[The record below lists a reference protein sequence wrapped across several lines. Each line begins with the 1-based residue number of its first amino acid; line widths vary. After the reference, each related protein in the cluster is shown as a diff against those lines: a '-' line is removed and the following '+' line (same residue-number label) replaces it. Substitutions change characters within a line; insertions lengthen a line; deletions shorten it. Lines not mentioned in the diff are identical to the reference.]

1 MKPLPSI
8 SLMLALTS
16 PVVPGLHGA
25 ERGVPP
31 LVENDTACGPNLLG
45 RIATAAKASGFMVEE
60 SQARTRMESKPGLDF
75 TIPALTISPP
85 KNGVTKT
92 MTLPSHARVRP
103 GQRLT
108 LAFFLVAQYVE
119 TGRETSVH
127 LVVNRRGHGAVAE
140 NTTTVTKP
148 GWAPAAVTWQTNAEV
163 SAEDITFE
171 IQVITAGAFKVAF
184 PRAFIT
190 GP

>member
-1 MKPLPSI
+1 MKSLPTI

-16 PVVPGLHGA
+16 PVVPGLQGA
-25 ERGVPP
+25 ERVVPP

-45 RIATAAKASGFMVEE
+45 RIAMAAEASGFLVED

-75 TIPALTISPP
+75 TLPALMISPP
-85 KNGVTKT
+85 KNGVAKT

-108 LAFFLVAQYVE
+108 LSFFLVAQYVE
-119 TGRETSVH
+119 KGRETSVH
-127 LVVNRRGHGAVAE
+127 LVINRRGQGAVAE

-148 GWAPAAVTWQTNAEV
+148 GWVPAAVTWQSNAVV

-171 IQVITAGAFKVAF
+171 IQFITTGSLKVAF
-184 PRAFIT
+184 PRAFII